1 MRLLLALAFCTSF
14 ALAHERPNII
24 WINAEDQSAH
34 YSPFIETV
42 AKTPNVDRIAAEGVK
57 FTRAFVTAPVCSP
70 SRSALITGMYQTTIG
85 AHQHR
90 SSHSEKKIYLPK
102 GVRTIPEILKEAGYY
117 VTNGR
122 YKRPR
127 DTALTN
133 GKTDYNF
140 VYSDGLYDGGDWK
153 DRPKDKPFFAQIQL
167 RGGKFRN
174 QRTLEPI
181 SGVQTSGIDPA
192 AVELPPY
199 YPDHPDIRKDWA
211 QYLESV
217 EHVDWEVG
225 RILARLDREGISDS
239 TVVFF
244 FTDHGVSHARG
255 KQFLYEE
262 GIRIPLIVW
271 GAGIHP
277 GKTRT
282 DLVAHIDVAAETLQ
296 LAGQPIPDY
305 LEARPL
311 FGPGSNTRDYVV
323 SARDRCDETVERL
336 RSVRTQHYKYIRNY
350 YPRRPHMQPNRYKDG
365 KALTKVLRNLH
376 REGELNAHQDRIFN
390 PTRPHEELYDRRA
403 DPHELHNLAAD
414 PKHKQTLEKH
424 RAILDRWIRKT
435 VDRGETA
442 EPEDYYDAEMAIYL
456 SGANRADPGGKILRA
471 NIAQMKKWAAEGN

>member
-1 MRLLLALAFCTSF
+1 MRVLLAFAFFASS
-14 ALAHERPNII
+14 ALAQDRPNII

-34 YSPFIETV
+34 YGPFIKTV
-42 AKTPNVDRIAAEGVK
+42 AKTPNVDRLAAEGVK

-90 SSHSEKKIYLPK
+90 SSRGEKKLHLPK
-102 GVRTIPEILKEAGYY
+102 SVRTIPEILKEAGYY

-122 YKRPR
+122 YVKPG
-127 DTALTN
+127 DAELDV

-140 VYSDGLYDGGDWK
+140 VYDDDLYNGGDWK
-153 DRPKDKPFFAQIQL
+153 DRPKDKPLFAQIQL

-181 SGVQTSGIDPA
+181 QGVQTSGIDPA

-225 RILARLDREGISDS
+225 RILARLEREGMSDN

-271 GAGIHP
+271 GAGIDQS
-277 GKTRT
+277 KVRE
-282 DLVAHIDVAAETLQ
+282 DLVAHIDVAAETLR
-296 LAGQPIPDY
+296 LAGVEIPDH
-305 LEARPL
+305 LEGRPL
-311 FGPGSNTRDYVV
+311 FGSGSKSREYVV

-336 RSVRTQHYKYIRNY
+336 RSVRTERYKYIRNY
-350 YPRRPHMQPNRYKDG
+350 YPGRPHMQPNRYKDG
-365 KALTKVLRNLH
+365 KALTKVLRKLH
-376 REGELNAHQDRIFN
+376 EEGKLNADQDRIFS
-390 PTRPHEELYDRRA
+390 PTRPNEELYDLEA
-403 DPHELHNLAAD
+403 DPHELRNLALD
-414 PKHKQTLEKH
+414 PKYNKTLAKH
-424 RAILDRWIRKT
+424 RAILGRWIGESGS
-435 VDRGETA
+435 GETPEA
-442 EPEDYYDAEMAIYL
+442 EDYYDAEMDVYL
-456 SGANRADPGGKILRA
+456 SSTNSADPGGEILRA
-471 NIAQMKKWAAEGN
+471 NIDRMKRWAAEGK